1 MFLCHTAREYVAK
14 QTDLPTSRPAS
25 GDDVDAIDLGWREPE
40 KQQRRKKKDNTVG
53 ASDSTDVPEEREA
66 AKVRL
71 PSATLE
77 FIFSGNAGA
86 PNASIKGV
94 ICAVTSRPYVAIRR
108 TGARDAEDANG
119 QGT

>member
-1 MFLCHTAREYVAK
+1 MLLCHTAREYVAK

-25 GDDVDAIDLGWREPE
+25 GDNVDAIDLGWREPE
-40 KQQRRKKKDNTVG
+40 KQQRRKKKGIAVV
-53 ASDSTDVPEEREA
+53 STDGSEEREA

-71 PSATLE
+71 PSTTLDM
-77 FIFSGNAGA
+77 FTFSGNAGA

-94 ICAVTSRPYVAIRR
+94 ICAVTPRSYAAIRR